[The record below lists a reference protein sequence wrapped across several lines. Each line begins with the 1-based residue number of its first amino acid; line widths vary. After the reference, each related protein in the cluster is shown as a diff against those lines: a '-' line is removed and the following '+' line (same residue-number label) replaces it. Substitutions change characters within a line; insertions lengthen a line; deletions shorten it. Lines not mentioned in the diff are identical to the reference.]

1 MKTSNKTLVKYT
13 TVAMLIGFFS
23 PTVEFKPSELNYTG
37 YASIPTSITV
47 SLMSEAEARPAR
59 RATRRTARRT
69 SRRTVH
75 RHSGFYHG
83 RGYYHGGSYHPVA
96 TWTLVT
102 LSALAIGS
110 IISSSSM
117 SSSCTSVVVGGIKY
131 KECDGTYFKPFY
143 EGDELQ
149 YKVVSS
155 PY

>member
-1 MKTSNKTLVKYT
+1 MKTRNKILVKYT
-13 TVAMLIGFFS
+13 AVAMLIGFFS
-23 PTVEFKPSELNYTG
+23 PTVEYKPTQLTNTG
-37 YASIPTSITV
+37 YSSMPTSITI
-47 SLMSEAEARPAR
+47 SLMNEAEARPVH

-75 RHSGFYHG
+75 RHSGFYRG
-83 RGYYHGGSYHPVA
+83 GGYYHGGVYHPVA

-131 KECDGTYFKPFY
+131 KQCDGTYFKPFY

-149 YKVVSS
+149 YKVVAS